1 MKTRI
6 LLATR
11 NSGKIAEL
19 RAMLSDLDLEVLS
32 LDEVP
37 EAPEVAEDGA
47 TFRDN
52 ALKKAKA
59 AADATGLMTLAD
71 DSGLEVDALNGSPGV
86 YSARYAGDHAD
97 DMANNT
103 KLLSELEGVPA
114 DRRSARFR
122 CVIVVYHPSGRWI
135 DLDGKCEGRIAG
147 RPTGEQGFG
156 YDPVFFLPGLG
167 KTMAQLTPEEKNS
180 LSHRGAAFKK
190 LRKELPGFLKA
201 LRRNGQ

>member
-59 AADATGLMTLAD
+59 VADATGLMTLAD

>member
-59 AADATGLMTLAD
+59 VADATGLMTLAD

-122 CVIVVYHPSGRWI
+122 CVIVVYHPSDRWI